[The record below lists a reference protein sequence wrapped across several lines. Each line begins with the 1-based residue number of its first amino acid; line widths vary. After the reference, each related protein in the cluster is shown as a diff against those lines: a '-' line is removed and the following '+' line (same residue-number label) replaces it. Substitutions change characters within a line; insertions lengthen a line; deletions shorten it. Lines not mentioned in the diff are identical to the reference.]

1 MLAYTTITDV
11 IQLPSALEA
20 VVYLAGLAIVLAA
33 PYLFF
38 NLVDKFSSA
47 TKPSQNAVSD
57 RLNEL

>member
-1 MLAYTTITDV
+1 MLANTTITSV

-38 NLVDKFSSA
+38 SLVDKFSSA
-47 TKPSQNAVSD
+47 TKPARKAASD
-57 RLNEL
+57 HPSEL